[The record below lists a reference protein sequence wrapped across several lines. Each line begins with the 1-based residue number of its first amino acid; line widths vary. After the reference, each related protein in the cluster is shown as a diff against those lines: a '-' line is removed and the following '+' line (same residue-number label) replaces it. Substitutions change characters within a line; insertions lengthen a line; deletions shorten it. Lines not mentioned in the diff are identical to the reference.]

1 MTTVI
6 DERVVE
12 MRFNN
17 EDFEKNVAQSMS
29 TLDKLKNSLNF
40 DSGKSLEDL
49 GKATKGFELSGVS
62 QKVTEVTSK
71 FSALETMGVGALL
84 NIGAK
89 ASDLAVKFAK
99 GLTIDQVTAGF
110 EKYADKTSAVQTIM
124 AATAKD
130 FSNQAEQMEYV
141 NGQLDKLMWFTDETS
156 YNFLD
161 MANNIGKFTN
171 NGVKLDDAVTAMQGI
186 AQWGGISGANVQE
199 VSRAMYNVSQAMGA
213 GAMKLQDWKSIEN
226 ANMATMEFKTIAAET
241 AVELGKLQKVSDG
254 VYQTM
259 EGHTFT
265 LSQFSQYLKD
275 QWFTA
280 DVMVGSLSKYGDFTN
295 QLYEVAEA
303 TSLTATEL
311 LKYIDQYKEGNID
324 LQTISKETGVSVQDL
339 DGYLQRLADDT
350 NDLGIRSFKASQ
362 EAKTFKEAIDS
373 VKDAVSSQWMK
384 TSEYIF
390 GDYLQAKAL
399 WTGLAN
405 TMWEVFAAE
414 GERRNETLSQWKERN
429 SLIEAFAN
437 VLNLVYRPLMAVR
450 DAWHSMFPATAAGRA
465 RILDEITIKFKNFTE
480 AIQPTQKMLTG
491 LRNTFV
497 GIFSIIKIV
506 GQAFASVIKA
516 IFPVTKPLGSLLEM
530 LLTFTGTVGIV
541 IQAIAEYAEMMGWF
555 TTITETI
562 RGVFSSIA
570 DAVKPL
576 LSIFASGLFKGIS
589 IFVAFV
595 IKAISTAGTYIS
607 NFLRN
612 TNILQVAVQ
621 KITAAFNFLKN
632 AVLSLFTPVEKA
644 TTVVKKTTECFAE
657 ASDSTVQFGTLTRD
671 AADDVQTITKPVS
684 TVAKVMMVFGKVVAA
699 VGGAVALVFGGIIKA
714 VTSFMGS
721 YKDKVTTSANNT
733 NIFVKVLTTLFNALR
748 DLFANGGKSISEFFN
763 KLKTD
768 AGDSETAFGR
778 FVENFK
784 KFFKDL
790 DTGRIAAI
798 ALSIGLL
805 AIVAASIKLAN
816 RVSKATE
823 TVVGTIATVR
833 NTIAGVGN
841 SIAGTFNS
849 ITKAVNQF
857 SKKNLVLETIMTFAK
872 AFGIVAVSL
881 TLLSLVPTDKLLT
894 VSGVM
899 LGFITIFTI
908 LTAVVVGLSK
918 KLQNAKFQTS
928 FRAMAKSIILLS
940 TSMAILALSVSML
953 ASIKLEGGIG
963 ELYAKIGAAILML
976 AGVVGAA
983 IALSRLSKDLPKGAI
998 LLLAIAFAMRQL
1010 ALAVKDFASLP
1021 VDNIND
1027 HWGTYI
1033 AIFSGLSLILAASGH
1048 VKVTSALALL
1058 ALASAMKVILP
1069 AMGQIVTIAK
1079 ELPYEKICKAASDNV
1094 GAIALFLIGT
1104 LSVLLTAIAL
1114 IESHKDKVKK
1124 AKAKGSNSLF
1134 GGIGGAF
1141 AGIGIGIAL
1150 VVESIKRIHQIYSEF
1165 GEGEIWDI
1173 AGLFAGLMGVLTLCA
1188 TLIMVANKYFG
1199 GSKDDAKIFTRLAIL
1214 FIGMSLSLRIMA
1226 SAIKAMTVIEDM
1238 GKAWQAVAMISILGL
1253 VMAAAV
1259 GVAGTVQKALP
1270 AMTAL
1275 LTATVAMGVLI
1286 GELAILSL
1294 IVDNP
1299 GMDKALWVMA
1309 GIFVALNVTMRSM
1322 EKIKDVKA
1330 GPIIGLVAMVAAVA
1344 GSLIYLST
1352 LDFVAVLSAAGA
1364 MSAVMLSLAVLFK
1377 TIDKM
1382 QVVSAKKILSL
1393 LGVVTVTS
1401 LLAVPLYFLAKQD
1414 WASILSAAGGMAI
1427 ALLAVTAALA
1437 ILGKADIA
1445 GIIAASASIAIVS
1458 VSMIALAVA
1467 VKILDGVNWA
1477 AFGMFAGAVL
1487 ILAGI
1492 LTAMG
1497 AVAAKMP
1504 LFDLALLA
1512 ISLTFIAVGAA
1523 FMAIAMAFYIFAASL
1538 PVLAQG
1544 IDILVPSLINFALN
1558 VPFNELMVGLLQLSL
1573 GLAAIAAV
1581 GLLLGLGAIGLIALA
1596 GALALLG
1603 LAAPIAAEGF
1613 LRLQEVDLPG
1623 IALGLAAIAAVGLLI
1638 GLISPA
1644 LIAAAVGITAFA
1656 ASLLILNVALQVSSA
1671 MFQSF
1676 ANMLANVATSIQQK
1690 ITAIKEA
1697 FKKLIPDIGS
1707 ALKNTSAVNGPI
1719 KNLVAAIAGEK
1730 GSGKGI
1736 LGGISEKLG
1745 WASPPKFVTDL
1756 LNDIGT
1762 ALGMNG
1768 SATSAAATSGSQI
1781 GDSFGSNLAS
1791 KVGGWLSKVGN
1802 GVSSFF
1808 NSLGDGSVTVS
1819 SMGSDL
1825 DSTGAQAEKFGKT
1838 VEKTGQK
1845 SGGILDYIG
1854 EKVEEGKEYVTDLVD
1869 VSDLLPEELTNIET
1883 AAGGAGGA
1891 LDDFGESAEGAGK
1904 KGKGAAG
1911 DVKSLADSLRSSL
1924 DLFSKFEVKNEMSS
1938 EQLLENMKSNI
1949 DGYASWSH
1957 RMTVLAER
1965 FANNDIPVTLLE
1977 KLKDD
1982 GPKQQEVM
1990 NAIYNMTDEQ
2000 LAQLRDLYATG
2011 MALPESQAEIV
2022 GSAFTY
2028 MGEMATQGFSDALN
2042 DHKAAHEAANGLG
2055 KAAIDGVAEGIDAH
2069 SPSKK
2074 TFALGVFAVDGFG
2087 LGMTSPSAMAMLTLC
2102 VNQVTAKVMELFNEG
2117 LSPETM
2123 SLVGENMLQ
2132 NLFSNALGNMVT
2144 SENPIISAFAKGL
2157 MQVGPVLE
2165 ALTSFVETVLTEI
2178 NTAFG
2183 MDDSSSTSQVFY
2195 GYGKGSVEGFS
2206 KGISNNLGYIHTQLI
2221 IMGMKVVGWLTDEKY
2236 ADKFYDAGKNAILG
2250 FAEGLTDSK
2259 AAEKVMNNAQDI
2271 ASKAAEKMAS
2281 ALDEESPSK
2290 LTRKIGEYA
2299 SLGLAIGITD
2309 GARNVEMAASSVAE
2323 GAIDSMSDTNG
2334 RIQDLL
2340 NSELDLNPIITP
2352 MLDLSIMRAQL
2363 AGLNEIMGNPTYG
2376 VNGQNVGRFTTNPDQ
2391 PTSINFTQNNYS
2403 PKELSRI
2410 DIYRQTKNQ
2419 ISMIKGV
2426 KGVVANA

>member
-49 GKATKGFELSGVS
+49 GKATKGFELSGIS

-89 ASDLAVKFAK
+89 AADLGVKLVK
-99 GLTIDQVTAGF
+99 SLTIDQITSGF
-110 EKYADKTSAVQTIM
+110 DKYAEKTSAVQTIM

-141 NGQLDKLMWFTDETS
+141 NEQLDKLMWFTDETS

-161 MANNIGKFTN
+161 MAGNIGKFTN
-171 NGVKLDDAVTAMQGI
+171 NGIKLDQAVTAMQGI
-186 AQWGGISGANVQE
+186 AQWAGISGANTQE
-199 VSRAMYNVSQAMGA
+199 ASRAMYNFSQAMGA

-241 AVELGKLQKVSDG
+241 AVEMGKLQKVSDG

-265 LSQFSQYLKD
+265 LAQFSSYLKD

-280 DVMVGSLSKYGDFTN
+280 DVMVGSLSKYGEFTN

-303 TSLTATEL
+303 TDLTATEL
-311 LKYIDQYKEGNID
+311 LKYIDKYKEGNLD
-324 LQTISKETGVSVQDL
+324 LQAVSKETGVSVQDL
-339 DGYLQRLADDT
+339 DGYLQKLADDT

-414 GERRNETLSQWKERN
+414 GERRNDTLSKWKERN

-450 DAWHSMFPATAAGRA
+450 DAWHSMFPATASGRA
-465 RILDEITIKFKNFTE
+465 KILDEITIKFKNFTE
-480 AIQPTQKMLTG
+480 AIQPTQKTLTG
-491 LRNTFV
+491 IKNTFI
-497 GIFSIIKIV
+497 GIFSVFKII
-506 GQAFASVIKA
+506 GQAIASVIKA
-516 IFPVTKPLGSLLEM
+516 IFPVAKPFGSLLEM
-530 LLTFTGTVGIV
+530 LLTFTGTIGIV

-562 RGVFSSIA
+562 RSVFTSITGA
-570 DAVKPL
+570 IKPL

-589 IFVAFV
+589 VFVAFV

-607 NFLRN
+607 SFLKN

-632 AVLSLFTPVEKA
+632 AILGLFSPVEKT
-644 TTVVKKTTECFAE
+644 TTVVKKSATYFAE
-657 ASDSTVQFGTLTRD
+657 AADSTVQFGTLTRD
-671 AADDVQTITKPVS
+671 AADDVQTIVKPVS
-684 TVAKVMMVFGKVVAA
+684 TMAKVMQIFGKIVQGLGGVVALA
-699 VGGAVALVFGGIIKA
+699 FGGMIKA
-714 VTSFMGS
+714 ITSFTGS
-721 YKDKVTTSANNT
+721 YKKEVTTSAKDT
-733 NIFVKVLTTLFNALR
+733 NLFITIIKALFEGLR
-748 DLFANGGKSISEFFN
+748 GLFANGGKGISEFFN
-763 KLKTD
+763 KLKND

-778 FVENFK
+778 FVNNFK
-784 KFFKDL
+784 QFFKDI

-798 ALSIGLL
+798 ALSVGLL
-805 AIVAASIKLAN
+805 AIVAASVKLASK
-816 RVSKATE
+816 VSKATD
-823 TVVGTIATVR
+823 TV
-833 NTIAGVGN
+833 
-841 SIAGTFNS
+841 GTFNS

-857 SKKNLVLETIMTFAK
+857 SKKSLVLETIMTFAK

-881 TLLSLVPTDKLLT
+881 TLLSLVPTDKLLV
-894 VSGVM
+894 VSGIM
-899 LGFITIFTI
+899 LGFITIFSI
-908 LTAVVVGLSK
+908 LTGVVIGLSK
-918 KLQNAKFQTS
+918 KLQNAKFQTN
-928 FRAMAKSIILLS
+928 FRAMAKSIILLAS
-940 TSMAILALSVSML
+940 SMAILAMSVSIL
-953 ASIKLEGGIG
+953 ASVKLEGGIG

-998 LLLAIAFAMRQL
+998 LLLAIAVAMRQL

-1079 ELPYEKICKAASDNV
+1079 ELPYEKICKAASDNI
-1094 GAIALFLIGT
+1094 GAISFFLVGT
-1104 LSVLLTAIAL
+1104 LSVLLATIAL
-1114 IESHKDKVKK
+1114 IEAHKDKVKK
-1124 AKAKGSNSLF
+1124 AKAKGGNSLF

-1141 AGIGIGIAL
+1141 AGIGVGIAL
-1150 VVESIKRIHQIYSEF
+1150 IVESIKKIHQLYSEF
-1165 GEGEIWDI
+1165 SKGEIWEI

-1188 TLIMVANKYFG
+1188 TLIMVANRYFG
-1199 GSKDDAKIFTRLAIL
+1199 GGKDDAKIFSRLAIL
-1214 FIGMSLSLRIMA
+1214 FIGMSISLRIMA

-1275 LTATVAMGVLI
+1275 ITATVAMGVLI

-1299 GMDKALWVMA
+1299 GMDKALLVMA

-1330 GPIIGLVAMVAAVA
+1330 GPIIGLVVMVAAVA

-1377 TIDKM
+1377 VIDKM
-1382 QVVSAKKILSL
+1382 QAVSVKKILSL
-1393 LGVVTVTS
+1393 VGVVTAAS
-1401 LLAVPLYFLAKQD
+1401 LMAVPLYFLAKQD
-1414 WASILSAAGGMAI
+1414 WKGILSAAGGMAV

-1437 ILGKADIA
+1437 ILSKVGDVSSML
-1445 GIIAASASIAIVS
+1445 AASAAIAIIS
-1458 VSMIALAVA
+1458 GSMVVMAVA
-1467 VKILDGVNWA
+1467 VKILEGVNWS
-1477 AFGMFAGAVL
+1477 AFAMFAAAVV
-1487 ILAGI
+1487 IIGGI
-1492 LTAMG
+1492 LTVMG

-1512 ISLTFIAVGAA
+1512 ISATFIAVGAS
-1523 FMAIAMAFYIFAASL
+1523 FIAISLAFYIFAASL

-1544 IDILVPSLINFALN
+1544 IDILVPSLVNFALN
-1558 VPFNELMVGLLQLSL
+1558 VPFNDLMVGLLQLSV

-1581 GLLLGLGAIGLIALA
+1581 GLILGLGAIGLISLA
-1596 GALALLG
+1596 GALAILG
-1603 LAAPIAAEGF
+1603 LAAPVAATGFERLQTVDLVGVAKGLALIAA
-1613 LRLQEVDLPG
+1613 
-1623 IALGLAAIAAVGLLI
+1623 AGLVI

-1644 LIAAAVGITAFA
+1644 LLAAAVGITAFGA
-1656 ASLLILNVALQVSSA
+1656 ALMILNLTLQVT
-1671 MFQSF
+1671 MVTFQAFSM
-1676 ANMLANVATSIQQK
+1676 MLSKTTTAIQQK

-1697 FKKLIPDIGS
+1697 FKKLIPDIAS
-1707 ALKNTSAVNGPI
+1707 SLKNTGAINGPV

-1736 LGGISEKLG
+1736 LGGISQKLG
-1745 WASPPKFVTDL
+1745 WASPPKFILDL
-1756 LNDIGT
+1756 MNDIGT
-1762 ALGMNG
+1762 ALGQNG
-1768 SATSAAATSGSQI
+1768 AATSAASTSGSKI
-1781 GDSFGSNLAS
+1781 GNAFGSNLAN
-1791 KVGGWLSKVGN
+1791 KVGGWLSSVGS

-1808 NSLGDGSVTVS
+1808 NSLSTGSAVIS

-1838 VEKTGQK
+1838 TNK
-1845 SGGILDYIG
+1845 SFKQAGGLLDFIG
-1854 EKVEEGKEYVTDLVD
+1854 EKVNSAKDYVTDLVD
-1869 VSDLLPEELTNIET
+1869 VSDLLPEELTNT
-1883 AAGGAGGA
+1883 QNAATGAGGA
-1891 LDDFGESAEGAGK
+1891 LDEFGESAEGAGK

-2000 LAQLRDLYATG
+2000 LAQLRELYATG

-2028 MGEMATQGFSDALN
+2028 MGEMATQGFSNALN
-2042 DHKAAHEAANGLG
+2042 DHKAAHAAANGLG
-2055 KAAIDGVAEGIDAH
+2055 QAAIDGVAEAIDAH
-2069 SPSKK
+2069 SPSRK
-2074 TFALGVFAVDGFG
+2074 TFALGVYMVDGLG
-2087 LGMTSPSAMAMLTLC
+2087 LGMTSPSALAMLELC
-2102 VNQVTAKVMELFNEG
+2102 VSQVTSKVLELFDEN

-2123 SLVGENMLQ
+2123 SLVGENILQ
-2132 NLFSNALGNMVT
+2132 NLFSNALGTMVT
-2144 SENPIISAFAKGL
+2144 SDNPIISAFTKGL
-2157 MQVGPVLE
+2157 MEVEPVLE
-2165 ALTSFVETVLTEI
+2165 ALTFFVETVLTQV

-2183 MDDSSSTSQVFY
+2183 MADSESNSEVFY
-2195 GYGKGSVEGFS
+2195 GYGRGAVQGFAN
-2206 KGISNNLGYIHTQLI
+2206 GISMNLGYIHTQI
-2221 IMGMKVVGWLTDEKY
+2221 VSMGIRITAWLNDEKF
-2236 ADKFYDAGKNAILG
+2236 ADKFYQAGKNAVYG
-2250 FAEGLTDSK
+2250 FANGLSDSK
-2259 AAEKVMNNAQDI
+2259 AAEKVMENAQKI
-2271 ASKAAEKMAS
+2271 ADSARKKMQE
-2281 ALDEESPSK
+2281 ALDEHSPSK
-2290 LTRKIGEYA
+2290 VTEQIGRYA
-2299 SLGLAIGITD
+2299 SLGLAIGITK
-2309 GARNVEMAASSVAE
+2309 GAKNVADAAGAVAE
-2323 GAIDSMSDTNG
+2323 GAADGMLDANG

-2340 NSELDLNPIITP
+2340 NSELDLNPVITP

-2363 AGLNEIMGNPTYG
+2363 ASISDMFNNPAYGLS
-2376 VNGQNVGRFTTNPDQ
+2376 GQNGGQFTANGTQ
-2391 PTSINFTQNNYS
+2391 PASINFTQNNYS
-2403 PKELSRI
+2403 PKELSRY
-2410 DIYRQTKNQ
+2410 DIYRNTKNQ
-2419 ISMIKGV
+2419 ISMMKGV
-2426 KGVVANA
+2426 IAHA